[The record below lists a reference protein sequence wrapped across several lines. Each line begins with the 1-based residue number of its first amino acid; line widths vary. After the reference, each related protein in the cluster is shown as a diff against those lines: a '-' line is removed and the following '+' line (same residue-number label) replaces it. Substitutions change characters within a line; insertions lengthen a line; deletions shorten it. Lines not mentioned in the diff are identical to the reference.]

1 MMEQL
6 DRARRYLH
14 KIERQYAGLFSSSG
28 HDEQEYFDD
37 VISFFIHC
45 YHVRDWA
52 LHEDDSYV
60 SARVVDSF
68 IDSHQ
73 ALKICADLANGLK
86 HCKLTRSMRTGHQP
100 SVTDRQT
107 QASTWLTGNG
117 GGEVLQCSYRV
128 TSSGQSHDVL
138 SLARECITLWESFR
152 QTSSCGTAEDS

>member
-6 DRARRYLH
+6 DRARRYLQR
-14 KIERQYAGLFSSSG
+14 IERQYVGLFSSSG
-28 HDEQEYFDD
+28 HDEQEAFDD

-52 LHEDDSYV
+52 LHECDSCV
-60 SARVVDSF
+60 SARVIDAF

-86 HCKLTRSMRTGHQP
+86 HCKLTRSLRTGHQP

-107 QASTWLTGNG
+107 QTSTWFTGDG
-117 GGEVLQCSYRV
+117 GGEVLKCSYRV
-128 TSSGQSHDVL
+128 TSNDQSYDVL
-138 SLARECITLWESFR
+138 SLARECITLWEFFR
-152 QTSSCGTAEDS
+152 HTSSCGDADDS